1 MNRALAVVR
10 LARPFT
16 LLAPALGLASG
27 SLVALGTERA
37 KYAGDLAALREHLP
51 AILAGAAMAAL
62 LNAASNAVNQIFDLA
77 IDRVNKPDRPL
88 PAGHLTVADAWRV
101 SAAGLLAALGIAAWL
116 NTTTLVIVAFTS
128 LVVYAYSGPPLRTK
142 RLWWA
147 ANLTIAIPR
156 GTLLFVAGWTAV
168 DGDRRLDSMLLW
180 VLGAM
185 YGLFIL
191 GAATTKD
198 YADIPGDRAEGCV
211 TLPIRFG
218 VRRSIWITAPFLVLP
233 WLLLP
238 TGALAHNGGSV
249 ARMWDASPQWSFHAG
264 LGVALSLWGLHL
276 VRLLL
281 RDPERLTSSST
292 HPSWQH
298 MYLMMVVS
306 QAGVAAGFW
315 LPR

>member
-1 MNRALAVVR
+1 VSRAGAWVR

-16 LLAPALGLASG
+16 LLHPAIGMAMG
-27 SLVALGTERA
+27 SMVALGTTRGLPGAPPDGE
-37 KYAGDLAALREHLP
+37 LLSTHLP
-51 AILAGAAMAAL
+51 RVLAGAALAAL
-62 LNAASNAVNQIFDLA
+62 LNASSNAVNQIFDLA

-88 PAGHLTVADAWRV
+88 PAGEMTRAEAWIE
-101 SAAGLLAALGIAAWL
+101 AAVTAAAAFAIAWWLHPATLA
-116 NTTTLVIVAFTS
+116 IVAVAS
-128 LVVYAYSGPPLRTK
+128 LLVYAYSGPPFRTK

-156 GTLLFVAGWTAV
+156 GSLLFAAGWTAV
-168 DGDRRLDSMLLW
+168 DGDARLGSMLLW
-180 VLGAM
+180 VLAAM
-185 YGLFIL
+185 YGLFL
-191 GAATTKD
+191 VGAATTKD

-218 VRRSIWITAPFLVLP
+218 VRRSVWITAPFFVLP

-238 TGALAHNGGSV
+238 LGAFAHWRRDGALPDDRV
-249 ARMWDASPQWSFHAG
+249 FHAA
-264 LGVALSLWGLHL
+264 LGVALALWGTWI

-281 RDPERLTSSST
+281 RDPDSLTSSKT

-298 MYLMMVVS
+298 MYLLMVVA
-306 QAGVAAGFW
+306 QVGVAAGFW

>member
-1 MNRALAVVR
+1 LSRAPAAWR

-16 LLAPALGLASG
+16 LLAPAVGMASG
-27 SLVALGTERA
+27 SMVALGTLRG
-37 KYAGDLAALREHLP
+37 KGTPDGDLLAGALPR
-51 AILAGAAMAAL
+51 ILAGALMAAL
-62 LNAASNAVNQIFDLA
+62 LNVASNAVNQIFDLA

-88 PAGHLTVADAWRV
+88 PAGEMTVGRAWAV
-101 SAAGLLAALGIAAWL
+101 AAVGAAAAFGIAWGL
-116 NTTTLVIVAFTS
+116 NPATFWIVLSTAV
-128 LVVYAYSGPPLRTK
+128 VVYAYSGPPFRTK
-142 RLWWA
+142 RSWCL

-168 DGDRRLDSMLLW
+168 DGGARLGSTLLW

-198 YADIPGDRAEGCV
+198 YADMKGDAAEGCV

-218 VRRSIWITAPFLVLP
+218 VRRSVWIIAPFLVLP

-238 TGALAHNGGSV
+238 AGILAHG
-249 ARMWDASPQWSFHAG
+249 MWTTAGAFHAA
-264 LGVALSLWGLHL
+264 LGVALALWGAYI

-281 RDPERLTSSST
+281 RDPDRLTTAKT

-298 MYLMMVVS
+298 MYLLMVVA

>member
-1 MNRALAVVR
+1 VSAGAYVR
-10 LARPFT
+10 LSRPFT
-16 LLAPALGLASG
+16 LLAPSLGMVSG
-27 SLVALGTERA
+27 SLVALGTLRGRPGVPADGELLSSHLLPIL
-37 KYAGDLAALREHLP
+37 GGAAL
-51 AILAGAAMAAL
+51 AAL
-62 LNAASNAVNQIFDLA
+62 LNSASNAVNQIFDLA

-88 PAGHLTVADAWRV
+88 PRGEVSIAGAW
-101 SAAGLLAALGIAAWL
+101 SFAAATAAASLAVAALL
-116 NTTTLVIVAFTS
+116 NTTTLIIAAFTA
-128 LVVYAYSGPPLRTK
+128 LVVYAYSGPPFRTK
-142 RLWWA
+142 RFWQL

-168 DGDRRLDSMLLW
+168 DGDARLGSMLLW

-198 YADIPGDRAEGCV
+198 YADMEGDRREGCI

-218 VRRSIWITAPFLVLP
+218 VRRSVWITAPFFVLP
-233 WLLLP
+233 WLLLVV
-238 TGALAHNGGSV
+238 GVIAHGNTT
-249 ARMWDASPQWSFHAG
+249 PQGWFHAG
-264 LGVALSLWGLHL
+264 LGVALAGWGAYI

-281 RDPERLTSSST
+281 RDPDSLTSAKT

-298 MYLMMVVS
+298 MYLLMVGA

>member
-1 MNRALAVVR
+1 LTAAWR

-16 LLAPALGLASG
+16 LLAPAVGMVSG
-27 SLVALGTERA
+27 SMVALGSADMKTTPD
-37 KYAGDLAALREHLP
+37 GTLLVGALPR
-51 AILAGAAMAAL
+51 ILAGALLAAL
-62 LNAASNAVNQIFDLA
+62 LNVASNAVNQIFDLE
-77 IDRVNKPDRPL
+77 IDRINKPDRPL
-88 PAGHLTVADAWRV
+88 PAGEMTVGAAWAV
-101 SAAGLLAALGIAAWL
+101 AAATAAAALGIAWAL
-116 NTTTLVIVAFTS
+116 NPTTFWIVLFTAG
-128 LVVYAYSGPPLRTK
+128 VVYAYSGPPFRTK
-142 RLWWA
+142 RFWWL

-168 DGDRRLDSMLLW
+168 DGDARIRSVLLW
-180 VLGAM
+180 VLAAM

-198 YADIPGDRAEGCV
+198 FADMKGDAAQGCR

-218 VRRSIWITAPFLVLP
+218 VRRSVWIIAPFFVLP

-238 TGALAHNGGSV
+238 MGVFAHGNRTPGGILHAALGFALA
-249 ARMWDASPQWSFHAG
+249 
-264 LGVALSLWGLHL
+264 LWGAYI

-281 RDPERLTSSST
+281 RDPDSLTSSKT

-298 MYLMMVVS
+298 MYLLMVVA
-306 QAGVAAGFW
+306 QVGVAAGFW

>member
-1 MNRALAVVR
+1 MSAGKAGAVWR

-16 LLAPALGLASG
+16 LLAPSVGMVSG
-27 SLVALGTERA
+27 SLVAVGT
-37 KYAGDLAALREHLP
+37 LRERWDP
-51 AILAGAAMAAL
+51 GLAGIPWGHIAAGALLAAL
-62 LNAASNAVNQIFDLA
+62 LNVASNALNQIFDLE

-88 PAGHLTVADAWRV
+88 PRGDLAVGGAWAVA
-101 SAAGLLAALGIAAWL
+101 AAGAAAAFALAWL
-116 NTTTLVIVAFTS
+116 LNPATFAIVAFTAF
-128 LVVYAYSGPPLRTK
+128 VVYAYSGPPFRTK
-142 RLWWA
+142 RFWWA
-147 ANLTIAIPR
+147 ANPTIAIPR

-168 DGDRRLDSMLLW
+168 DGDRRLGSMLLW

-185 YGLFIL
+185 YGLFVL

-198 YADIPGDRAEGCV
+198 YADMKGDAAQGCV

-218 VRRSIWITAPFLVLP
+218 VRRSVWITAPFLVLP

-238 TGALAHNGGSV
+238 AGIVAHGNRTAQGAY
-249 ARMWDASPQWSFHAG
+249 FAG
-264 LGVALSLWGLHL
+264 LGVALSLWGVHV

-281 RDPERLTSSST
+281 RNPEELTTAKT

-298 MYLMMVVS
+298 MYLMMVAAQV
-306 QAGVAAGFW
+306 GVAAGFW